1 MLLVVLGLLGW
12 LIESRATSAL
22 LDFCGLEAD
31 CRPAAEA
38 ELGRVRGGFIT
49 DTRTGRLEVSIGI
62 TRAVSVNDRLVAV
75 SHIVL
80 PDIAQII
87 ATARSAAGRALAQNA
102 ALAALNGGAAAQ
114 NAALAGFGG
123 GAAAPSA
130 GAAPPP
136 PPQVQAAPPVQAVA
150 PVQAVPP
157 AQLVIN
163 DVPSTASAPVTLPES
178 GAILI
183 QNGPGNIAMPAT
195 SFSANAVPTVVQNT
209 LNDQVL
215 RTVTLV
221 QASVNSLS
229 ALNALALG
237 DMLRRATA
245 ASGR

>member
-1 MLLVVLGLLGW
+1 MRMLVVVFGLLGW
-12 LIESRATSAL
+12 FIESRATSGL
-22 LDFCGLEAD
+22 LDFCALEAH

-38 ELGRVRGGFIT
+38 ELDRVRGGFIT
-49 DTRTGRLEVSIGI
+49 DTRTGRLEVGIGI

-102 ALAALNGGAAAQ
+102 ALAALSA
-114 NAALAGFGG
+114 

-130 GAAPPP
+130 GAA
-136 PPQVQAAPPVQAVA
+136 AAPPVQLVINDLPSTASA
-150 PVQAVPP
+150 PPV
-157 AQLVIN
+157 QLVIN
-163 DVPSTASAPVTLPES
+163 DLPLTVSAPVTLPES
-178 GAILI
+178 GGILI

-215 RTVTLV
+215 RTLTLI